1 MNTITID
8 SLMILDDE
16 TLAELAIKIKKQ
28 IKKFNFSHSKELEID
43 LCYIQREQEI
53 RSGRAEYVR

>member
-16 TLAELAIKIKKQ
+16 TLAELATKVKKQ
-28 IKKFNFSHSKELEID
+28 IKKFNFSRTKELEID

-53 RSGRAEYVR
+53 RSGRVEYVR